1 MKGKSYPLKP
11 KLKEVQSHQ
20 ELLPNDFKYNSLL
33 FIPNGISKGRNGR
46 NTKKLVFDNHIT
58 TSDIILKPYL
68 FKCKIK

>member
-1 MKGKSYPLKP
+1 MEYPKG
-11 KLKEVQSHQ
+11 
-20 ELLPNDFKYNSLL
+20 D
-33 FIPNGISKGRNGR
+33 NGR